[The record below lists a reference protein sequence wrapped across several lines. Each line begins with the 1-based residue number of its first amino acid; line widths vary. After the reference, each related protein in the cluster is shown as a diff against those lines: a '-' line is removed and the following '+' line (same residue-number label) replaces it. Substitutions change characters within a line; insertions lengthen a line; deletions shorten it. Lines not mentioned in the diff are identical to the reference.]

1 MKSSI
6 KDDAAMPG
14 QVERKERDVP
24 AQGNTKAARDG
35 VSPSRESTPRRSIR
49 QIDLTRG
56 TTPSLTSPSVLEYA
70 RRTQVDAQAHRT
82 SVRRAEL
89 ERKAQ
94 GGGRDDAVGEHGQEE
109 QPSERAYPGTTAR
122 KNVTVR
128 RSRDRLSGVVL
139 WYYPAPQTTFFVV
152 DLWIVLR
159 INNRRKRDDI

>member
-6 KDDAAMPG
+6 KDDAATPG
-14 QVERKERDVP
+14 QVDRKERDVP
-24 AQGNTKAARDG
+24 SRGNTRAARDG

-56 TTPSLTSPSVLEYA
+56 TTQSLTSPSVLDYA

-94 GGGRDDAVGEHGQEE
+94 DEGRDDAVGEQVQEKP
-109 QPSERAYPGTTAR
+109 PSERAKLRRVEDSTTSYDGRVDCNIETSCLSLVAYQSYLFAPS
-122 KNVTVR
+122 VC
-128 RSRDRLSGVVL
+128 RLL
-139 WYYPAPQTTFFVV
+139 
-152 DLWIVLR
+152 
-159 INNRRKRDDI
+159 